1 MRYLDWL
8 DQVGSKCTFFVVG
21 RTAEAYP
28 DLVREI
34 IHRGHEVGC
43 HSHSH
48 VPLTDL
54 GERAFRSEL
63 ERNIE
68 SLVKCGATEI
78 AGFRAPTFSLIE
90 ATQWAYGVLKALKFR
105 YSSSVLPA
113 RNPLFGW
120 RGFQGERT
128 IQGIQEI
135 PVSVGFFPFRVP
147 FGGGVYFRCLPRMIL
162 NRLFDD
168 AAARLS
174 PVIGYFHPYDIDVRQ
189 ERFMH
194 PHLGNSRL
202 LNRLMY
208 INRDEV
214 FERLDRVLRSGFTII
229 SYREYVSLKAGATA
243 KGARGPFAAVATS

>member
-8 DQVGSKCTFFVVG
+8 DQVRSKCTFFVVG

-48 VPLTDL
+48 AHLTDL
-54 GERAFRSEL
+54 GERAFRSDL

-120 RGFQGERT
+120 RGFQEERT
-128 IQGIQEI
+128 IHGIQEI
-135 PVSVGFFPFRVP
+135 PASVGFFPFRVP

-174 PVIGYFHPYDIDVRQ
+174 PVIGYFHPYDIDVTQ

-208 INRDEV
+208 INRDQV

-229 SYREYVSLKAGATA
+229 SYRDYVSLKAGTVA
-243 KGARGPFAAVATS
+243 ATS